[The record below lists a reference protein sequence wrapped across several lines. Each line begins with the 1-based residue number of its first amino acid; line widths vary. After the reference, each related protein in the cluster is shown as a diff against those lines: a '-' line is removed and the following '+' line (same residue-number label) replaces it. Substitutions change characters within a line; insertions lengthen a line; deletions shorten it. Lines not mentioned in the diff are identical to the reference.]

1 MPDMEHSHIGGAAYP
16 YKQGVT
22 WRVLDRRLDE
32 QEHASWTGAKP
43 PDTPERR
50 SRVQALIRRYAA
62 VARKETTP
70 DGAQ

>member
-32 QEHASWTGAKP
+32 QEYASWTGAKS

-50 SRVQALIRRYAA
+50 SRVQALIRFYERAMNRER
-62 VARKETTP
+62 V
-70 DGAQ
+70 